1 MGDTWLQSVLMVQ
14 RIEQSIKDDIC
25 HTDAHVLTPRACYV
39 LKCLYEK
46 DGQKASD
53 LAKQVGILPT
63 GFTPTLD
70 ALENAGFIKR
80 KASPSDRRSVII
92 YITQKA
98 VIHKMIIQGALA
110 NAEVR
115 YGEG

>member
-1 MGDTWLQSVLMVQ
+1 MGDAWLKATLTVQ

-25 HTDAHVLTPRACYV
+25 HTDAHALTPRACYV
-39 LKCLYEK
+39 LKCLYET

-53 LAKQVGILPT
+53 LAKQVGIAPT

-70 ALENAGFIKR
+70 SLENAGFIKR
-80 KASPSDRRSVII
+80 KASPTDRRSVLI
-92 YITQKA
+92 YVTQKA
-98 VIHKMIIQGALA
+98 LTHKNVVQSALA